1 VEDDPTVARALAWC
15 LRRHGDV
22 TIAATVRDALLA
34 YRRTSDW
41 AALIVDVGLPD
52 GSGLR
57 LLEELR
63 PTCPE
68 LPALVIT
75 GALDPEHINGA
86 YRLGARSLA
95 KPVRPEDLD
104 RFARSIVFASR
115 LETVARRWAERY
127 GLSPAETDVL
137 IGAALGEDRE
147 AIARRRESTLGTVK
161 SQVEKLI
168 DKTGD
173 LGLLEAA
180 NRLLRESQH

>member
-1 VEDDPTVARALAWC
+1 VEDDAPVARTLGCC
-15 LRRHGDV
+15 LQRHGDV
-22 TIAATVRDALLA
+22 TIASTVHDALIA
-34 YRRTSDW
+34 YRSNSDW
-41 AALIVDVGLPD
+41 AALIVDVVLPD

-63 PTCPE
+63 PSCPE

-95 KPVRPEDLD
+95 KPVRVEDLD
-104 RFARSIVFASR
+104 RFARSIPFASR
-115 LETVARRWAERY
+115 LETVARRWADRY

-147 AIARRRESTLGTVK
+147 TIARRRESTLGTVK